1 MNENINL
8 REILKGHEGETFYSP
23 TFGNIKLSFIS
34 DVLYFE
40 GINSTL
46 SFNVDVNGTYCKD
59 GEICIFP
66 SKEQRDWNKWV
77 EEQKPKIPKTW
88 SQYIKNNTIRPY
100 AALRNTKGYNI
111 PVDDSPIEKSALAL
125 LKIYQLI
132 EIGYGGYPTKEDYD
146 NANYERLWT
155 VRIYKT
161 DDNDFIFGI
170 APLEGECFK
179 NNIAFHTIEQ
189 ANEFIS
195 YPENI
200 QLLKDYF
207 MINK

>member
-1 MNENINL
+1 MNEQINL
-8 REILKGHEGETFYSP
+8 LEILKGHEGETFYSP
-23 TFGNIKLSFIS
+23 TFGNIKLSCIS

-46 SFNVDVNGTYCKD
+46 SFNVDVDGTFCKD

-77 EEQKPKIPKTW
+77 EEQNYKVPKTW
-88 SQYIKNNTIRPY
+88 SQYIKNNT
-100 AALRNTKGYNI
+100 KGYI
-111 PVDDSPIEKSALAL
+111 ISDTPIEKSAHAL

-132 EIGYGGYPTKEDYD
+132 EVGYGGYPTKEDYD
-146 NANYERLWT
+146 TNNYERLWT

-161 DDNDFIFGI
+161 DDNDFIFG
-170 APLEGECFK
+170 AMPLEGECFK
-179 NNIAFHTIEQ
+179 NNIAFHTKKQ

-207 MINK
+207 MV

>member
-8 REILKGHEGETFYSP
+8 YEILKGHEGETFYSP
-23 TFGNIKLSFIS
+23 TFGNIKLSCIT

-46 SFNVDVNGTYCKD
+46 SFNVYVDGTYCKD

-66 SKEQRDWNKWV
+66 SKEQRDWNKWI
-77 EEQKPKIPKTW
+77 EEQKYKGSKTW
-88 SQYIKNNTIRPY
+88 SQYLKNNTIQPY
-100 AALRNTKGYNI
+100 VALINTKA
-111 PVDDSPIEKSALAL
+111 DTPIEKSALAL
-125 LKIYQLI
+125 LKIYLI
-132 EIGYGGYPTKEDYD
+132 IEVGYGGYPTKEDYD
-146 NANYERLWT
+146 KANDERLWT

-161 DDNDFIFGI
+161 DDNDFIFG
-170 APLEGECFK
+170 ASPLDGECFK

-189 ANEFIS
+189 TNEFIS

>member
-8 REILKGHEGETFYSP
+8 CEILKGHEGETFYSP
-23 TFGNIKLSFIS
+23 TFGNIKLRYIS

-46 SFNVDVNGTYCKD
+46 SFDVDVDGTFCKD

-77 EEQKPKIPKTW
+77 EEQNYKVPKTW
-88 SQYIKNNTIRPY
+88 SQYIKNNT
-100 AALRNTKGYNI
+100 KGYTI
-111 PVDDSPIEKSALAL
+111 ADTPIEKSALAL

-132 EIGYGGYPTKEDYD
+132 EVGYGGYPTKEDYD
-146 NANYERLWT
+146 KANYERLWT

-161 DDNDFIFGI
+161 DDNDFIFG
-170 APLEGECFK
+170 AMPLEGECFK
-179 NNIAFHTIEQ
+179 NNIAFHTKKQ

-207 MINK
+207 MV